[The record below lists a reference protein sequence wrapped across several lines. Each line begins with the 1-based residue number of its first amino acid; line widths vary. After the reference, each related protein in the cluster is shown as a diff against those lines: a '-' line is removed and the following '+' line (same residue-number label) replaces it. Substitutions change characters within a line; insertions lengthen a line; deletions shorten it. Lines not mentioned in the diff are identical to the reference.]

1 MVGGAR
7 DTLLSRNIAFAEIP
21 LPLFGELSQRRIGAQ
36 PLDQIVRPAAPQQ
49 IGPPDVPRLLSI
61 DVADPVKIVIINVES
76 LLCGRPAVAPES
88 CVQEAAVDFG
98 IFRLCDYDDNLRIGV
113 SLFEQSP
120 DGYKVQ

>member
-76 LLCGRPAVAPES
+76 LLCGRPAVAPE
-88 CVQEAAVDFG
+88 
-98 IFRLCDYDDNLRIGV
+98 RRRIG
-113 SLFEQSP
+113 
-120 DGYKVQ
+120 